1 MKQQII
7 FAPKISGTDY
17 LKSLALLDNKNT
29 FGVRVMN
36 TLELARYMLEVSGYQ
51 DDHEFVNDTYLAAI
65 IYKDVKK
72 IDYFKNYTYK
82 DIRDLINSV
91 NELRKCIPDEEE
103 KSIMDKLPT
112 DLFVNKNDAVKAFYQ
127 LLKKTF
133 EDNHLIDEIGII
145 RLAMEKYNSPINADF
160 IRYEEFTLTNLD
172 IALLNKAAGKEV
184 TPVSVDN
191 KEPLHIATYLKSFGQ
206 NNEIEWILKYIYDHN
221 IKFDECLI
229 VATDV
234 SGYGKI
240 LSNYQAAIGFPL
252 IIGSSQ
258 SINDTAPGRL
268 FSLIKEWESNH
279 FHKDYLVKL
288 LNSRDFDLDKFKK
301 DAQIPDNFDDFTLND
316 ALPYFERLSFD
327 KIIETVGNLEIG
339 FDIKKNDKRFSD
351 YKELV
356 SVNPGNDPTM
366 QRDLE
371 ISKYVMSI
379 KGIIEQGELALLKN
393 YVVLD
398 EKNLAV
404 EKDALSKIELGLSF
418 VLDYGVAYLEM
429 LKYLS
434 SVAVGNRQPKPG
446 YLYLTSISS
455 AISYLRK
462 YIFIV
467 GLDSKNF
474 PGKCA
479 EDPIIFDRD
488 YEKFGIENASFRKME
503 ENKNDYHALIKFA
516 KTMGCEIHLSYSYY
530 NSQTTKEQSASS
542 VFFETYRDEKAPEV
556 VTIANLNNEF
566 KNNKDKFIS
575 VEFFEN
581 NLFPLSKIGAAIKE
595 NIVIVSKKDT
605 EELELPEEV
614 EAPEE
619 EIKTAEEEV
628 EDLGITKLLGF
639 KGLSASAIKDY
650 LECEYKYLLHNLLH
664 MEQEKDTNIY
674 ELIPANDLGTI
685 LHAMMEEFTLKS
697 DKQQFIDEGEKKI
710 REYFITHPS
719 DNKQGIEKEVNEF
732 KRMLSNAFDMEMKS
746 GLEGVLREQDLV
758 TTHIPTGLRIHG
770 LPDKVEQFSN
780 GDFRVVD
787 FKTGKKIAHDVN
799 DKDSM
804 IQGALYAYIVMNG
817 KNKLNNY
824 GKKKINVS
832 EFVFRYPR
840 MERTVSSLDDDHT
853 TQEYLDYLDEVLKRI
868 AESFKTGNFA
878 KSDKCD
884 SCYFKS
890 VCGGKK

>member
-36 TLELARYMLEVSGYQ
+36 SLELARYMLEVSGYQ

-112 DLFVNKNDAVKAFYQ
+112 DLFANKNDAVKAFYQ

-160 IRYEEFTLTNLD
+160 IRYEEFTLSNLD
-172 IALLNKAAGKEV
+172 IALLNKAAGHEV
-184 TPVSVDN
+184 APISIDN
-191 KEPLHIATYLKSFGQ
+191 NEPLHIATYLKSFGQ

-327 KIIETVGNLEIG
+327 KIVETVGNLEIG
-339 FDIKKNDKRFSD
+339 FDIKKNDKRFSE
-351 YKELV
+351 YEKLV
-356 SVNPGNDPTM
+356 AVNPGVDPIM
-366 QRDLE
+366 QRDLA
-371 ISKYVMSI
+371 ISAYVMFI
-379 KGIIEQGELALLKN
+379 KKIIEQGELSLLKN

-404 EKDALSKIELGLSF
+404 EQDALSKIELGLSF
-418 VLDYGVAYLEM
+418 VLDYGVDYLEM

-488 YEKFGIENASFRKME
+488 YKKFGIENASFRKME

-575 VEFFEN
+575 IEFFEN

-595 NIVIVSKKDT
+595 NIVIT
-605 EELELPEEV
+605 PEEPKDDV
-614 EAPEE
+614 LDDL
-619 EIKTAEEEV
+619 EV
-628 EDLGITKLLGF
+628 NKLLGS

-650 LECEYKYLLHNLLH
+650 IECEYKYLLHNLLH

-697 DKQQFIDEGEKKI
+697 DKQQFIAEGEKKI

-719 DNKQGIEKEVNEF
+719 DNEQGIEKEVNEF
-732 KRMLSNAFDMEMKS
+732 KRMLSNAFDMEMES

-758 TTHIPTGLRIHG
+758 TIHKTTGLRIHG

-787 FKTGKKIAHDVN
+787 FKTGKKIAHDAN

-817 KNKLNNY
+817 KNILNNY
-824 GKKKINVS
+824 GNKTINVS

-840 MERTVSSLDDDHT
+840 MKRFVSSLEFKDDTERHT
-853 TQEYLDYLDEVLKRI
+853 TQEYLDHLDEVLKRI

-878 KSDKCD
+878 KNGKCD
-884 SCYFKS
+884 GCYFKS